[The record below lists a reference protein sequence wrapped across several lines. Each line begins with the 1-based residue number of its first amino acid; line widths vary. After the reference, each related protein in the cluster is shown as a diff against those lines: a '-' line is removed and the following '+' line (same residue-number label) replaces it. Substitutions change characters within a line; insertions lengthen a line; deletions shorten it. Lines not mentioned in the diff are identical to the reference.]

1 MGANVLR
8 QLSKMADSVVVG
20 GLLMASVGAARAHH
34 SYAMWNHNK
43 VVTIS
48 GTIGAVQWMNPHVW
62 VWVYAR
68 KKHGGGYDLYGFE
81 SNTVN
86 NISRLGWH
94 KDSLKAGDKVSIR
107 YFPPLHGQ
115 RHVGYFVEA
124 TRADGSTVVGD
135 TAASEMTEG
144 STQRNLEIVPP
155 KDISPPK

>member
-1 MGANVLR
+1 MGPKVLWKM
-8 QLSKMADSVVVG
+8 SKTAGVIVAG
-20 GLLMASVGAARAHH
+20 GVLMANVGAAWAHH
-34 SYAMWNHNK
+34 SYAMWNHNR
-43 VVTIS
+43 VATIS

-94 KDSLKAGDKVSIR
+94 KDSLKVGDKVSIR
-107 YFPPLHGQ
+107 YFPLLRGK

-124 TRADGSTVVGD
+124 RRADGSTVVGD
-135 TAASEMTEG
+135 TAASQMTEV
-144 STQRNLEIVPP
+144 SKQPELEVVPP
-155 KDISPPK
+155 KGIAPPK